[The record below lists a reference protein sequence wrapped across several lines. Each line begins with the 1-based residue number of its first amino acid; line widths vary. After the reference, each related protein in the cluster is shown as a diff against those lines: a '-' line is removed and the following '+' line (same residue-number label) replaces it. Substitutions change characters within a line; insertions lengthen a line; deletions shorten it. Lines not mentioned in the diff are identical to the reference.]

1 VIPLR
6 PGRGTP
12 VPNPGQFPRP
22 GRLAVFPWWIHVIE
36 VLIVVGLVVLLVVLL
51 MVAFRGPRR
60 LAPPPGAIT
69 AAVTPA
75 LSELDLRYA
84 RGEID
89 HDEYLQRRANLLGQA
104 QPRPPAVAEP
114 PPRPEEKT

>member
-1 VIPLR
+1 MIPVR

-12 VPNPGQFPRP
+12 IPNPGPFQGQ
-22 GRLAVFPWWIHVIE
+22 GRLAAFPWWIHVVE
-36 VLIVVGLVVLLVVLL
+36 VLIVVGLVVLLVVVL

-60 LAPPPGAIT
+60 LVPPPGAIT
-69 AAVTPA
+69 AAVSPA

-89 HDEYLQRRANLLGQA
+89 HDDYLQRRANLLGQA

-114 PPRPEEKT
+114 PPTPEGRT